1 LTETNIN
8 ILAKQVVE
16 LVQQA
21 PLPLCSGDEQPATAT
36 HLSPSL
42 LIVIRIKTMM
52 CDAGGASSPGGMS
65 QVQECIALLLQ
76 LAKSTSIP
84 ILAINHV
91 TKTGNVAGP
100 RMVEHM
106 VNAVLYIGRQR
117 SILLR
122 AIHLSMVVKSK

>member
-1 LTETNIN
+1 
-8 ILAKQVVE
+8 
-16 LVQQA
+16 
-21 PLPLCSGDEQPATAT
+21 
-36 HLSPSL
+36 
-42 LIVIRIKTMM
+42 
-52 CDAGGASSPGGMS
+52 MS

-122 AIHLSMVVKSK
+122 AIHLSMAAKSKESIWVVSNGRALRICPRTPRPESRIGWRFDVAVGRLGRVCHVH